1 MLLCAAAHVGE
12 PRHGCHGVH
21 QVLLDAAF
29 ITLVQDTAH
38 VVLYI
43 VLGKLVSQVSEV
55 LAHAFLALV
64 FVDVLQAV
72 AVAGRRR
79 QLCDL
84 LAWDL
89 GALPPDTSL
98 TAGVLQSRIVAT
110 EVSTHAL
117 LVPCLWAT
125 CWQCCAGRSR
135 QTVTCGS
142 RAAWLFSSFV
152 VCRCAAPI
160 WSGLSRRSYMEW
172 SLLGVCRLLIA
183 APRTVSTKKRPTRDA
198 HRYFGAWRRRI

>member
-1 MLLCAAAHVGE
+1 MLLYAAAHVGE

-98 TAGVLQSRIVAT
+98 TVEYCSLRGYGG
-110 EVSTHAL
+110 VSTCSSRTS
-117 LVPCLWAT
+117 CLWAT
-125 CWQCCAGRSR
+125 CR
-135 QTVTCGS
+135 Q
-142 RAAWLFSSFV
+142 W
-152 VCRCAAPI
+152 RC
-160 WSGLSRRSYMEW
+160 WTE
-172 SLLGVCRLLIA
+172 
-183 APRTVSTKKRPTRDA
+183 STYCDLR
-198 HRYFGAWRRRI
+198 

>member
-1 MLLCAAAHVGE
+1 MLLFAAAHVGE

-79 QLCDL
+79 QLRDL
-84 LAWDL
+84 LAWGH
-89 GALPPDTSL
+89 GALPPTRRSRWSTAVFTAMVVSAHAPL
-98 TAGVLQSRIVAT
+98 VPPVSGRPAGSAGV
-110 EVSTHAL
+110 
-117 LVPCLWAT
+117 
-125 CWQCCAGRSR
+125 
-135 QTVTCGS
+135 
-142 RAAWLFSSFV
+142 
-152 VCRCAAPI
+152 
-160 WSGLSRRSYMEW
+160 
-172 SLLGVCRLLIA
+172 
-183 APRTVSTKKRPTRDA
+183 
-198 HRYFGAWRRRI
+198 

>member
-12 PRHGCHGVH
+12 PRHDCHGVR

-29 ITLVQDTAH
+29 ITLVQDTAR

-43 VLGKLVSQVSEV
+43 VLVKLVTQVSEV

-79 QLCDL
+79 QLRDL

-89 GALPPDTSL
+89 GRCPRHVAHG
-98 TAGVLQSRIVAT
+98 GVLQSRFAAT

-117 LVPCLWAT
+117 PVPCLWRP
-125 CWQCCAGRSR
+125 AGS
-135 QTVTCGS
+135 
-142 RAAWLFSSFV
+142 V
-152 VCRCAAPI
+152 V
-160 WSGLSRRSYMEW
+160 LD
-172 SLLGVCRLLIA
+172 GVDKL
-183 APRTVSTKKRPTRDA
+183 
-198 HRYFGAWRRRI
+198 